1 MSGKL
6 DFSLEEALQ
15 LMSEK
20 SGVAKE
26 ELQQKVKEKVEKF
39 SGLLTEQGAVV
50 LVSKDLRI
58 PLPYLE
64 KKAMHVPLGKLQ
76 NGMANIDIKGKVSA
90 INPIKTFSK
99 GEKEGKYLAVKIK
112 DESGE
117 ALFTFWNEQV
127 DDAQQ
132 KQIGMD
138 SEVTIQNA
146 RVKTFNNQLQLSL
159 GFNATYTITPGK
171 QEVRNVAV
179 EKPREAI
186 TFSNAQAGQFI
197 QAKASIVEVMPG
209 RGYYIQCEGCKA
221 KPRQL
226 EESCSSCGRQNTVK
240 QRLLLPLLLDDGF
253 STMRAVAFEEQAM
266 QIWGKKKEEIV
277 AALDDEKEKEKMQL
291 ELMGKRLEVS
301 GKTKTGMDN
310 VSVELLIG
318 SARVI
323 GFQSE

>member
-15 LMSEK
+15 LMHEK

-64 KKAMHVPLGKLQ
+64 KKSMHVPLGKLQ
-76 NGMANIDIKGKVSA
+76 NGMANIDVKGKISA
-90 INPIKTFSK
+90 INPIKTFMK

-132 KQIGMD
+132 KQIGME
-138 SEVTIQNA
+138 SEITIQNA

-171 QEVRNVAV
+171 QETRVVAV
-179 EKPREAI
+179 EKPKEAI
-186 TFSNAQAGQFI
+186 TFSNAQAGQFL
-197 QAKASIVEVMPG
+197 QAQASIVEIMPG
-209 RGYYIQCEGCKA
+209 RGYYVQCEACKS

-226 EESCSSCGRQNTVK
+226 EENCSACGRQNTVK
-240 QRLLLPLLLDDGF
+240 QRLLLPLLLDDGHA
-253 STMRAVAFEEQAM
+253 TMRAVAFEEQAL

-277 AALDDEKEKEKMQL
+277 AALDNEKEREKIQL

-323 GFQSE
+323 EFG